1 MKKLTTLGPDN
12 QHGYLH
18 EFVLV
23 AAGAGIVAAIVGPR
37 LPSPWNIVLYCA
49 AAVAVVAFLIYNRF
63 FSGYLPPDK

>member
-1 MKKLTTLGPDN
+1 MLGSDN

-18 EFVLV
+18 EFTLV

-49 AAVAVVAFLIYNRF
+49 VAGAVAAFLIYNYF
-63 FSGYLPPDK
+63 F